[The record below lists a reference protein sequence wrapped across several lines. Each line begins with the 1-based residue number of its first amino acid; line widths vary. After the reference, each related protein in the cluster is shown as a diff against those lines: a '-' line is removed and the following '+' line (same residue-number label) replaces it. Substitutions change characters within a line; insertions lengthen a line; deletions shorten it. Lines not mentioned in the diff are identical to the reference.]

1 MSLVYLSFSLK
12 KHELHYELLKLKS
25 LSLLRLAPFISLKLK
40 PDVPKWFEN
49 DLKNILVFSGS
60 KNNK

>member
-1 MSLVYLSFSLK
+1 MNVLGISLFFFNNSMNSKLY
-12 KHELHYELLKLKS
+12 YELPKS
-25 LSLLRLAPFISLKLK
+25 K